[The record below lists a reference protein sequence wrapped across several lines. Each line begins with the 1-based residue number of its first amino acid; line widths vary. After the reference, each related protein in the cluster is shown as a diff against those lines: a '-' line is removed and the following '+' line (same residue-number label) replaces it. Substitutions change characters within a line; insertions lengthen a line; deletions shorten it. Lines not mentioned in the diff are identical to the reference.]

1 MPKSAGQYVQLVSYR
16 VAIAVLAILTGA
28 WAMHERGS
36 GGSVWLLASIIAV
49 AACAALVWPLVVPAR
64 DRTMN
69 VYTIGPAFFIA
80 GMFLL
85 PPRALVLVIAFAVSL
100 AGLLRGDRAYR
111 TAFRLTSMVFVFVGF
126 AIHFRLSPQASDLLF
141 HPAPRVALE
150 MAIGA
155 AALTALLIVR
165 SIELRLEH
173 GPGHTPHWGA
183 FQKPAIME
191 AGLCLAFSAT
201 TIVLARVHTGFLAV
215 VGFEMAMVWWFL
227 HRYAAYTA
235 GLARVTDRRK
245 KSRAVL
251 WDAATRAS
259 ARADSASAAPS
270 ALRRVE
276 PGATMEDERDDEG
289 GGWGSERAGG
299 GR

>member
-16 VAIAVLAILTGA
+16 VAVAVLAILTGA

-36 GGSVWLLASIIAV
+36 GGSVWLLASILAV
-49 AACAALVWPLVVPAR
+49 AASAALIWPLVVPAR

-69 VYTIGPAFFIA
+69 VYSIGPSFFIA

-85 PPRALVLVIAFAVSL
+85 PPRALVGVIAFSVAL
-100 AGLLRGDRAYR
+100 AGLLRGDRPYR
-111 TAFRLTSMVFVFVGF
+111 TVFRLASMVLVFVGF

-141 HPAPRVALE
+141 HPAPRAALE

-165 SIELRLEH
+165 SVELRLEH
-173 GPGHTPHWGA
+173 GPGNTPHWGA

-191 AGLCLAFSAT
+191 AALCLAFSTT
-201 TIVLARVHTGFLAV
+201 TIVLGRVHTGFLAV
-215 VGFEMAMVWWFL
+215 IGFEMAMVWWFL

-245 KSRAVL
+245 KPRAVL

-259 ARADSASAAPS
+259 VRSGPATPS

-276 PGATMEDERDDEG
+276 PRATREDEQGDDGDWDSGRAEG
-289 GGWGSERAGG
+289 GR
-299 GR
+299 